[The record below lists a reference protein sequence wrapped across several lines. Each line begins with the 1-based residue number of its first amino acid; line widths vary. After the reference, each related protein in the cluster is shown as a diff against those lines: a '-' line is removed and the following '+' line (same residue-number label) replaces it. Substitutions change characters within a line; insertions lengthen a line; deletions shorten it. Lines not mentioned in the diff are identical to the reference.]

1 MRPRNCLA
9 NFLRGRRRGSTFAK
23 RSTGIFQVAQSS
35 IRQLRVRSLLK
46 RQIIPLSTIARLAN
60 IAAMPPNPF
69 ILAADNPAALL
80 LLLRE
85 TPSLASRQDE
95 HGYSLLHAAASYN
108 HLDLLRALINEFNVP
123 VDLRDE
129 DSETA
134 LFVVETVEAARVLV
148 EELGLDINITGD
160 EGQTAR
166 EKIEQ
171 EGDFPAVAEYLASK
185 EEASSTAVN
194 GAQST
199 AESVNGRI
207 NGDLPPVPQGL
218 SVNFGTLSEEDV
230 AGASP
235 NPEFRRR
242 IEELAARE
250 DFHTEAGQAALRRLV
265 QEAIAGE
272 ELAEERNVRPR
283 EG

>member
-1 MRPRNCLA
+1 
-9 NFLRGRRRGSTFAK
+9 
-23 RSTGIFQVAQSS
+23 
-35 IRQLRVRSLLK
+35 
-46 RQIIPLSTIARLAN
+46 
-60 IAAMPPNPF
+60 MPPNPF
-69 ILAADNPAALL
+69 LLAADNPAALL
-80 LLLRE
+80 PLLRE
-85 TPSLASRQDE
+85 TPALASRQDE

-108 HLDLLRALINEFNVP
+108 HLDLLRALVNEFNVP

-148 EELGLDINITGD
+148 EELGLDISITGD

-171 EGDFPAVAEYLASK
+171 EGDYPAVAEYLASK
-185 EEASSTAVN
+185 ETRSTAVN
-194 GAQST
+194 SVQGH
-199 AESVNGRI
+199 VNGQT

-218 SVNFGTLSEEDV
+218 SVKFGTLSEEDV

-250 DFHTEAGQAALRRLV
+250 DFHTDAGQAALRRLV

-272 ELAEERNVRPR
+272 DLAEERNVRPR

>member
-1 MRPRNCLA
+1 
-9 NFLRGRRRGSTFAK
+9 
-23 RSTGIFQVAQSS
+23 
-35 IRQLRVRSLLK
+35 
-46 RQIIPLSTIARLAN
+46 
-60 IAAMPPNPF
+60 MPPNPF
-69 ILAADNPAALL
+69 ILAADNPASLL

-85 TPSLASRQDE
+85 TPSLASQQDE

-108 HLDLLRALINEFNVP
+108 HLDLLRALVNEFNVP
-123 VDLRDE
+123 VDLSDE

-148 EELGLDINITGD
+148 EELGLDISIAGE
-160 EGQTAR
+160 EGRTAR

-171 EGDFPAVAEYLASK
+171 EGDYPAVAEYLASK
-185 EEASSTAVN
+185 EPPSAAVN

-199 AESVNGRI
+199 PESVNGQT

-242 IEELAARE
+242 IEELASRE

-272 ELAEERNVRPR
+272 DLAEERNVRPR